1 MASLL
6 QNAETAVLSKIPGA
20 DPRPAQKAQ
29 AFSGMNDGPAV
40 TASRLTGLTQK
51 DVARDDASLYTSAFR
66 DPLFHSLNVGG
77 IPTTIDTALFEKQ
90 QTFNRS
96 KTRERIVHPCG
107 SAAFGSFTVTNDV
120 SKYTKADFL
129 QPGTVTPVF
138 TRFST
143 VTYGREFADS
153 ARNPRGMATKFYTTG
168 GNYDLVGLNWPS
180 FFVREP
186 FMGPD
191 VIRSQQRNPR
201 NFLIDYNAWFDFLA
215 NVPESNYSGALLLS
229 DEGTPVGWK
238 HMNGFGCHTFRWTN
252 KEGGSVFVKY
262 HWICQQEKKN
272 FTYDDAVRMCGEDP
286 DYAKRDLW
294 EYIENGNAARWTMK
308 VQLMTPEEATTVDFD
323 PFDVTKF
330 WPESQFPLV
339 EVGELKLDRN
349 PEDYHRD
356 VEQAA
361 FSPGSLVP
369 GIELSPD
376 SLLCWRA
383 WFYRDTQYD
392 RLGSA
397 NIHQIPVNCPFMA
410 KQHSPDNYAGN
421 MRVDGNTLSKPVYF
435 PNSYHSKAPTTDT
448 TPSFDVTAV
457 ETPMQ
462 VASNVLSRKSHY
474 RHEGQPSEYW
484 AAKDFY
490 LNQLNAQGRA
500 NLHSNTSRLLKF
512 ADEIVKKNYLIQLYA
527 ISPDYAN
534 GVYEGLPEKPK
545 TFAMDEVA
553 EASKTAHLV
562 GKNPQFQLKNAGA
575 GFMGMGIPASSQY
588 SMDSTPD
595 KQ

>member
-6 QNAETAVLSKIPGA
+6 QTAETAVLSKIPGA

-51 DVARDDASLYTSAFR
+51 DVARDDASLYTTNFGQILPDSA
-66 DPLFHSLNVGG
+66 HSLNVGG

-107 SAAFGSFTVTNDV
+107 SAAFGSFTVTHDV
-120 SKYTKADFL
+120 SKYTKADFSS
-129 QPGTVTPVF
+129 QAP
-138 TRFST
+138 
-143 VTYGREFADS
+143 
-153 ARNPRGMATKFYTTG
+153 
-168 GNYDLVGLNWPS
+168 

-215 NVPESNYSGALLLS
+215 NVPESHYAGALLLS

-252 KEGGSVFVKY
+252 KEGGSVFVKH

-272 FTYDDAVRMCGEDP
+272 FTYDEAVRMCGEDP

-490 LNQLNAQGRA
+490 LNQLDAQGRA
-500 NLHSNTSRLLKF
+500 NLHSNTGRLLKF

-527 ISPDYAN
+527 ISPNYAN

-562 GKNPQFQLKNAGA
+562 GKNP
-575 GFMGMGIPASSQY
+575 
-588 SMDSTPD
+588 
-595 KQ
+595 

>member
-1 MASLL
+1 
-6 QNAETAVLSKIPGA
+6 
-20 DPRPAQKAQ
+20 
-29 AFSGMNDGPAV
+29 MNDGPAV
-40 TASRLTGLTQK
+40 TVSRLTGLTQK
-51 DVARDDASLYTSAFR
+51 DVARDDASLYTTNFGQILPDSA
-66 DPLFHSLNVGG
+66 HSLDVGG

-107 SAAFGSFTVTNDV
+107 SAAFGSFTVAHDV

-143 VTYGREFADS
+143 VTYGREHPDQ
-153 ARNPRGMATKFYTTG
+153 ARNPRGFAVKFYTASG
-168 GNYDLVGLNWPS
+168 YYDLVGMNWPS

-201 NFLIDYNAWFDFLA
+201 NFLIDYNAWRL
-215 NVPESNYSGALLLS
+215 GALLLS

-238 HMNGFGCHTFRWTN
+238 QMNGFGCHTFRWTN

-272 FTYDDAVRMCGEDP
+272 FSYDEAVRMCGEDP
-286 DYAKRDLW
+286 DYAERDLW

-308 VQLMTPEEATTVDFD
+308 VQLMTPEEATSVDFD

-339 EVGELKLDRN
+339 EVGELKLDSN
-349 PEDYHRD
+349 PENYHRD

-421 MRVDGNTLSKPVYF
+421 MRVDGNTLSKPVYM
-435 PNSYHSKAPTTDT
+435 SYLLPRSGAPTTDT

-462 VASNVLSRKSHY
+462 VASNVLSRMGHY
-474 RHEGQPSEYW
+474 CHEGHPSEYW
-484 AAKDFY
+484 
-490 LNQLNAQGRA
+490 A
-500 NLHSNTSRLLKF
+500 NLHSNTGRLLKF

-527 ISPDYAN
+527 SSPAYAN
-534 GVYEGLPEKPK
+534 GVYKGLPEKPK
-545 TFAMDEVA
+545 TFTMDEVA
-553 EASKTAHLV
+553 EASKTAHLD

-575 GFMGMGIPASSQY
+575 QFMGMGIPASSQY
-588 SMDSTPD
+588 AMDSTPD